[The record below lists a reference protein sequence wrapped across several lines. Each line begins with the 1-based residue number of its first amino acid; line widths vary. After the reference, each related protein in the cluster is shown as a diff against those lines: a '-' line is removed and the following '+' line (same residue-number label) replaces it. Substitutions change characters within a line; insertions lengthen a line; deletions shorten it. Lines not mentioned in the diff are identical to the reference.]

1 MDLVSLILSAAS
13 LLVTLILLV
22 IVLLSSRKDG
32 QSELRMEIS
41 NSLSAFGKTIS
52 DNQRSASES
61 QDKRLSSMEQNNA
74 LDFER
79 LRKSQED
86 RIGSLEKSNEQKL
99 ELLRRSQEERIGSFE
114 QSNEQK
120 LELLRRSQEERIG
133 SLEKSN
139 EEKLEAIRQT
149 VERRLSAIQNENNE
163 KLESMQKIVDEKLEK
178 TLESRITESFKVVSA
193 QLEQVYKGLGEMQ
206 SVAAGVTDL
215 KKVLSNVKTR
225 GILGEAQLSA
235 ILSEILSPEQYDV
248 DIATKPGSRDRVE
261 FAIRLP
267 GDGETPVYL
276 PIDSKFPGE
285 TFAQLQ
291 DAYEQGDPAAIE
303 QAAKMLEIRLKGEA
317 KDIREKYID
326 PPHTTDFGI
335 LFLPFEGL
343 YAEAVNRGYIEELQR
358 TYRINVTGPS
368 TMAAFLNSLQMGFR
382 TLAIQKR
389 SSEVWLVLGAVK
401 TEFEKFGDI
410 LDRSQQK
417 LRQVNDELD
426 TLIGTRTRAINRK
439 LKDVEKLD
447 APDAGKL
454 LES

>member
-1 MDLVSLILSAAS
+1 MEIAALIVSG
-13 LLVTLILLV
+13 VTLVVMLVIL
-22 IVLLSSRKDG
+22 IVLLLNSRKDG
-32 QSELRMEIS
+32 QSELRMELN
-41 NSLSAFGKTIS
+41 NSLQAFGKTIS
-52 DNQRSASES
+52 ENQRTASES
-61 QDKRLSSMEQNNA
+61 QDKRLSGMEQNNA

-86 RIGSLEKSNEQKL
+86 RISSLE
-99 ELLRRSQEERIGSFE
+99 R
-114 QSNEQK
+114 
-120 LELLRRSQEERIG
+120 
-133 SLEKSN
+133 SN

-149 VERRLSAIQNENNE
+149 MERRLSAIQAENAE
-163 KLESMQKIVDEKLEK
+163 KIGKMQQVVDEKLEK
-178 TLESRITESFKVVSA
+178 TLENRISESFKVVST

-206 SVAAGVTDL
+206 NVAAGVTDL

-235 ILSEILSPEQYDV
+235 ILSEIIAPEQYET

-276 PIDSKFPGE
+276 PIDAKFPGE
-285 TFAQLQ
+285 TFAALQ
-291 DAYEQGDPAAIE
+291 DDYEKGDLEAIA
-303 QAAKMLEIRLKGEA
+303 QAAKILEIRLKTEA
-317 KDIREKYID
+317 KDIRDKYID

-343 YAEAVNRGYIEELQR
+343 YAEAVNRGLIEELQR
-358 TYRINVTGPS
+358 SYRVNVTGPS

-389 SSEVWLVLGAVK
+389 SGEVWQVLGAVK
-401 TEFEKFGDI
+401 TEFEKFGKT
-410 LDRSQQK
+410 LESSQNR

-426 TLIGTRTRAINRK
+426 ELIGTRTRAINRK
-439 LKDVEKLD
+439 LKDVERLD
-447 APDAGKL
+447 SPDANRL
-454 LES
+454 LDS

>member
-1 MDLVSLILSAAS
+1 MELAALILSG
-13 LLVTLILLV
+13 VTLVVMLVIL
-22 IVLLSSRKDG
+22 IVLLLNSRKDG
-32 QSELRMEIS
+32 SSELRMELS
-41 NSLSAFGKTIS
+41 NSLQAFGKTIS
-52 DNQRSASES
+52 DNQRIASES
-61 QDKRLSSMEQNNA
+61 QDKRLSAMEQNNA
-74 LDFER
+74 LDFEL

-86 RIGSLEKSNEQKL
+86 RISSLERSNE
-99 ELLRRSQEERIGSFE
+99 E
-114 QSNEQK
+114 K

-133 SLEKSN
+133 SLEQNN
-139 EEKLEAIRQT
+139 EQKLEAIRQT
-149 VERRLSAIQNENNE
+149 MERRLSSIQTENAE
-163 KLESMQKIVDEKLEK
+163 KLEKMQKVVDEKLEK
-178 TLESRITESFKVVSA
+178 TLESRISESFKVVST

-206 SVAAGVTDL
+206 AVAAGVTDL

-235 ILSEILSPEQYDV
+235 ILSEILSPEQYEV
-248 DIATKPGSRDRVE
+248 DIATKPGSKDRVE

-276 PIDSKFPGE
+276 PIDAKFPGE
-285 TFAQLQ
+285 TFSQLQ
-291 DAYEQGDPAAIE
+291 DAYESGDAERVTA
-303 QAAKMLEIRLKGEA
+303 AAKMLEIRLKAEA
-317 KDIREKYID
+317 KDIRDKYID

-343 YAEAVNRGYIEELQR
+343 YAEAVNRGFIEELQR

-389 SSEVWLVLGAVK
+389 SSEVWQVLGAVK

-417 LRQVNDELD
+417 LRQVNDDLD

-439 LKDVEKLD
+439 LKDVERLD
-447 APDAGKL
+447 APDAGKFL
-454 LES
+454 DV

>member
-1 MDLVSLILSAAS
+1 MQLAAMILSAIS
-13 LLVTLILLV
+13 LVLITVVLV
-22 IVLLSSRKDG
+22 IQLMPKKDG

-41 NSLSAFGKTIS
+41 NSLQAFGKTIS
-52 DNQRSASES
+52 DNQRTASEA
-61 QDKRLSSMEQNNA
+61 QDKRLSGMEQNNA

-79 LRKSQED
+79 LRHSQED
-86 RIGSLEKSNEQKL
+86 RIRSL
-99 ELLRRSQEERIGSFE
+99 E
-114 QSNEQK
+114 QSNDQ
-120 LELLRRSQEERIG
+120 
-133 SLEKSN
+133 
-139 EEKLEAIRQT
+139 KLEAIRQT
-149 VERRLSAIQNENNE
+149 MERRLTSIQSENAE
-163 KLESMQKIVDEKLEK
+163 KLEKMQQVVDEKLQK
-178 TLESRITESFKVVSA
+178 TLESRISESFKLVSD

-206 SVAAGVTDL
+206 NVASGVNDL

-235 ILSEILSPEQYDV
+235 ILSEILSPEQYETDV
-248 DIATKPGSRDRVE
+248 ATKPGSRDRVE

-267 GDGETPVYL
+267 GDGANTVYL
-276 PIDSKFPGE
+276 PIDAKFPGE
-285 TFAQLQ
+285 TFAALQ
-291 DAYEQGDPAAIE
+291 DAYEQGDPNAIA
-303 QAAKMLEIRLKGEA
+303 QAAKMLEIRLKAEA
-317 KDIREKYID
+317 KDIRDKYID

-343 YAEAVNRGYIEELQR
+343 YAEAVNRGLIEELQR

-389 SSEVWLVLGAVK
+389 SSEVWQILGAVK

-439 LKDVEKLD
+439 LKDVERLD
-447 APDAGKL
+447 APEAEKL
-454 LES
+454 LDS

>member
-1 MDLVSLILSAAS
+1 MELAALIISG
-13 LLVTLILLV
+13 VTLVVMLIIL
-22 IVLLSSRKDG
+22 IVLLLSNRKDNTA
-32 QSELRMEIS
+32 ELRMELNSTLSTFGQSIS
-41 NSLSAFGKTIS
+41 E
-52 DNQRSASES
+52 NQRIASEA
-61 QDKRLSSMEQNNA
+61 QDKRLSGMEQNNA

-86 RIGSLEKSNEQKL
+86 RISSL
-99 ELLRRSQEERIGSFE
+99 E

-120 LELLRRSQEERIG
+120 LE
-133 SLEKSN
+133 
-139 EEKLEAIRQT
+139 AIRQT
-149 VERRLSAIQNENNE
+149 MERRLSSIQTENAE
-163 KLESMQKIVDEKLEK
+163 KLEKMQKVVDEKLEK
-178 TLESRITESFKVVSA
+178 TLESRISESFKVVST

-206 SVAAGVTDL
+206 AVAAGVTDL

-235 ILSEILSPEQYDV
+235 ILSEILSPEQYEV

-261 FAIRLP
+261 FAIKLP

-276 PIDSKFPGE
+276 PIDAKFPGE
-285 TFAQLQ
+285 TFSQLQ
-291 DAYEQGDPAAIE
+291 DAYESGDAERVTA
-303 QAAKMLEIRLKGEA
+303 AAKMLEIRLKAEA
-317 KDIREKYID
+317 KDIRDKYID

-343 YAEAVNRGYIEELQR
+343 YAEAVNRGLIEELQR
-358 TYRINVTGPS
+358 TCRINVTGPS

-389 SSEVWLVLGAVK
+389 SSEVWQVFGAVK

-417 LRQVNDELD
+417 LRQVNDDLD

-447 APDAGKL
+447 SFDSGSL
-454 LES
+454 LDS

>member
-1 MDLVSLILSAAS
+1 MELAALIVSCITLVVMLVILI
-13 LLVTLILLV
+13 VILLN
-22 IVLLSSRKDG
+22 SRKDEQG
-32 QSELRMEIS
+32 ELRRDLLS
-41 NSLSAFGKTIS
+41 SLSAFGKTIS
-52 DNQRSASES
+52 ENQRTASES
-61 QDKRLSSMEQNNA
+61 QDKRLSAMEQNNA

-86 RIGSLEKSNEQKL
+86 RISSLE
-99 ELLRRSQEERIGSFE
+99 RA
-114 QSNEQK
+114 
-120 LELLRRSQEERIG
+120 
-133 SLEKSN
+133 N

-149 VERRLSAIQNENNE
+149 MERRLSSIQAENADRLE
-163 KLESMQKIVDEKLEK
+163 KMQKVVDEKLEK
-178 TLESRITESFKVVSA
+178 TLESRISESFKVVST

-206 SVAAGVTDL
+206 AVAAGVTDL

-235 ILSEILSPEQYDV
+235 ILSEILSPEQYET
-248 DIATKPGSRDRVE
+248 DIATKSGSRDRVE

-267 GDGETPVYL
+267 GDGETPVML
-276 PIDSKFPGE
+276 PIDAKFPGE

-291 DAYEQGDPAAIE
+291 DAYESGDPERIGT
-303 QAAKMLEIRLKGEA
+303 AAKMLEIRLKAEA
-317 KDIREKYID
+317 KDIRDKYID

-343 YAEAVNRGYIEELQR
+343 YAEAVNRGFIEDLQR

-389 SSEVWLVLGAVK
+389 SGEVWQILGAVK

-410 LDRSQQK
+410 LESSQRK

-426 TLIGTRTRAINRK
+426 TLIGTRTRAITRK
-439 LKDVEKLD
+439 LKDVERLD

-454 LES
+454 LDS

>member
-1 MDLVSLILSAAS
+1 MELAALILSG
-13 LLVTLILLV
+13 VTLVVMLVIL
-22 IVLLSSRKDG
+22 IVLLLNSRKDG
-32 QSELRMEIS
+32 SSELRMEL
-41 NSLSAFGKTIS
+41 NSSLDAFGRTIS
-52 DNQRSASES
+52 ENQRTASES
-61 QDKRLSSMEQNNA
+61 QDKRLSAMEQNNA

-86 RIGSLEKSNEQKL
+86 RISSLERSNELKL
-99 ELLRRSQEERIGSFE
+99 ES
-114 QSNEQK
+114 
-120 LELLRRSQEERIG
+120 
-133 SLEKSN
+133 
-139 EEKLEAIRQT
+139 IRQT
-149 VERRLSAIQNENNE
+149 MERRLSSIQTENAE
-163 KLESMQKIVDEKLEK
+163 KLEKMQMVVDEKLEK
-178 TLESRITESFKVVSA
+178 TLESRISESFKVVSS

-206 SVAAGVTDL
+206 AVAAGVTDL

-248 DIATKPGSRDRVE
+248 DIATKPGSRDHVE
-261 FAIRLP
+261 FAIKLP

-276 PIDSKFPGE
+276 PIDAKFPGE

-291 DAYEQGDPAAIE
+291 DAYESGDAERVAA
-303 QAAKMLEIRLKGEA
+303 AAKMLEIRLKSEA

-343 YAEAVNRGYIEELQR
+343 YAEAVNRGFIEELQR

-389 SSEVWLVLGAVK
+389 SGEVWQVLGAVK
-401 TEFEKFGDI
+401 TEFETFGTI
-410 LDRSQQK
+410 LEKSQDK

-426 TLIGTRTRAINRK
+426 KLIGTRTRAINRK

-447 APDAGKL
+447 SADSVKL

>member
-1 MDLVSLILSAAS
+1 MEFAALIISCVTLVVMLLIL
-13 LLVTLILLV
+13 
-22 IVLLSSRKDG
+22 IVLLLSSRKDG
-32 QSELRMEIS
+32 QSELRMELN
-41 NSLSAFGKTIS
+41 NSLQAFGKSIS
-52 DNQRSASES
+52 DNQRTASEA
-61 QDKRLSSMEQNNA
+61 QENRLSSMEQNNA

-86 RIGSLEKSNEQKL
+86 RISSLE
-99 ELLRRSQEERIGSFE
+99 R
-114 QSNEQK
+114 
-120 LELLRRSQEERIG
+120 
-133 SLEKSN
+133 SN

-149 VERRLSAIQNENNE
+149 MERRLTAIQTENAE
-163 KLESMQKIVDEKLEK
+163 KLTEMQKVVDEKLQK
-178 TLESRITESFKVVSA
+178 TLESRISESFKLVSN

-206 SVAAGVTDL
+206 TVAAGVTDL

-235 ILSEILSPEQYDV
+235 ILSEILSPEQYDS
-248 DIATKPGSRDRVE
+248 DIVTKPGSRDRVE

-267 GDGETPVYL
+267 GDGDMPVML
-276 PIDSKFPGE
+276 PIDAKFPGE
-285 TFAQLQ
+285 TFAALQ
-291 DAYEQGDPAAIE
+291 DAYEQGDPNAIA
-303 QAAKMLEIRLKGEA
+303 QAAKMLEIRLKAEA
-317 KDIREKYID
+317 KDIRDKYID

-343 YAEAVNRGYIEELQR
+343 YAEAVNRGLIEDLQR

-389 SSEVWLVLGAVK
+389 SGEVWQVLGAVK

-410 LDRSQQK
+410 LESSQRK
-417 LRQVNDELD
+417 LRQVNDDLD

-439 LKDVEKLD
+439 LKDVERLD
-447 APDAGKL
+447 VIEPAKL
-454 LES
+454 LDD

>member
-1 MDLVSLILSAAS
+1 MEIAALILSGIS
-13 LLVTLILLV
+13 FLILVV
-22 IVLLSSRKDG
+22 ILFIHILSMKKDG

-41 NSLSAFGKTIS
+41 NSLQAFGKTIS
-52 DNQRSASES
+52 DNQRAASAS
-61 QDKRLSSMEQNNA
+61 QDQRLSSMEKSTA

-86 RIGSLEKSNEQKL
+86 RLSNLEQSSEQKMEGIRQTMETRLSAFGTASEQKMEAVRATMETRISSLEKSNED
-99 ELLRRSQEERIGSFE
+99 
-114 QSNEQK
+114 
-120 LELLRRSQEERIG
+120 
-133 SLEKSN
+133 
-139 EEKLEAIRQT
+139 KLEAVRQT
-149 VERRLSAIQNENNE
+149 MERRLSSIQTENAD
-163 KLESMQKIVDEKLEK
+163 KLEKMQKVVDEKLEK
-178 TLESRITESFKVVSA
+178 TLESRISESFKLVSN

-206 SVAAGVTDL
+206 AVAAGVTDL

-225 GILGEAQLSA
+225 GILGETQLSA
-235 ILSEILSPEQYDV
+235 ILSEILSPEQYET

-267 GDGETPVYL
+267 GDGETPVLL
-276 PIDSKFPGE
+276 PIDAKFPGE

-291 DAYEQGDPAAIE
+291 DAYEKGDADAIA
-303 QAAKMLEIRLKGEA
+303 QAAKMLEIRLKAEA
-317 KDIREKYID
+317 KDIRDKYID

-343 YAEAVNRGYIEELQR
+343 YAEAVNRGFIEELQR

-389 SSEVWLVLGAVK
+389 SGEVWQILGAVK

-417 LRQVNDELD
+417 LRQVNDDLD

-447 APDAGKL
+447 SFDSGKL

>member
-1 MDLVSLILSAAS
+1 MELAALILSGIS
-13 LLVTLILLV
+13 FLILV
-22 IVLLSSRKDG
+22 IVLFVLILNSRKDG
-32 QSELRMEIS
+32 QSELRMELN
-41 NSLSAFGKTIS
+41 NSLQAFGKTIS
-52 DNQRSASES
+52 DNQRAASES
-61 QDKRLSSMEQNNA
+61 QDKRLLSMENNNA
-74 LDFER
+74 NDFDR

-86 RIGSLEKSNEQKL
+86 RIS
-99 ELLRRSQEERIGSFE
+99 
-114 QSNEQK
+114 
-120 LELLRRSQEERIG
+120 

-149 VERRLSAIQNENNE
+149 MERRLSAIQTENAE
-163 KLESMQKIVDEKLEK
+163 KLSEMQKVVDEKLQK
-178 TLESRITESFKVVSA
+178 TLESRISESFKVVST

-206 SVAAGVTDL
+206 AVAAGVTDL

-235 ILSEILSPEQYDV
+235 ILSEILSPEQYAV
-248 DIATKPGSRDRVE
+248 DTATKPGSRDRVE

-267 GDGETPVYL
+267 GDGDEPVLL
-276 PIDSKFPGE
+276 PIDAKFPGE
-285 TFAQLQ
+285 TFSQLQ
-291 DAYEQGDPAAIE
+291 DAYDSGDPEQIAA
-303 QAAKMLEIRLKGEA
+303 AAKMLEIRLKAEA
-317 KDIREKYID
+317 KDIRDKYID

-343 YAEAVNRGYIEELQR
+343 YAEAVNRGFIEELQR
-358 TYRINVTGPS
+358 AYRINVTGPS

-389 SSEVWLVLGAVK
+389 SSEVWQVLGAVK

-417 LRQVNDELD
+417 LRQVNDDLD

-439 LKDVEKLD
+439 LKDVERLD
-447 APDAGKL
+447 APEAERL
-454 LES
+454 LD

>member
-1 MDLVSLILSAAS
+1 MELAALIVTCITLV
-13 LLVTLILLV
+13 VMLV
-22 IVLLSSRKDG
+22 ILIMLMLNSRKDG
-32 QSELRMEIS
+32 SSELRMEIN
-41 NSLSAFGKTIS
+41 NSLQAFGKSIS
-52 DNQRSASES
+52 DNQRTASES
-61 QDKRLSSMEQNNA
+61 QDKRLSAMEQNNA

-86 RIGSLEKSNEQKL
+86 RISSL
-99 ELLRRSQEERIGSFE
+99 E

-120 LELLRRSQEERIG
+120 LELLRRSQEERIN

-149 VERRLSAIQNENNE
+149 IERRLSAMQTENAE
-163 KLESMQKIVDEKLEK
+163 KLDQMQKVVDEKLEK
-178 TLESRITESFKVVSA
+178 TLESRITESFKVVST

-206 SVAAGVTDL
+206 AVAQGVTDL

-225 GILGEAQLSA
+225 GILGESQLSA
-235 ILSEILSPEQYDV
+235 ILSEILSPEQYDT

-261 FAIRLP
+261 FAIKLP

-276 PIDSKFPGE
+276 PIDAKFPGE

-291 DAYEQGDPAAIE
+291 DAYESGDPEQIAA
-303 QAAKMLEIRLKGEA
+303 AAKMLEIRLKAEA
-317 KDIREKYID
+317 KDIHDKYID

-343 YAEAVNRGYIEELQR
+343 YAEAVNRGFIEELQR

-389 SSEVWLVLGAVK
+389 SSEVWQVLGAVK

-447 APDAGKL
+447 SFDSGNL
-454 LES
+454 LDN

>member
-1 MDLVSLILSAAS
+1 MELAALILSIAS
-13 LLVTLILLV
+13 LLVLLVMLILMLFN
-22 IVLLSSRKDG
+22 SRKHG

-52 DNQRSASES
+52 DNQRAAAQS
-61 QDKRLSSMEQNNA
+61 QDTRLNSMEKSTA

-86 RIGSLEKSNEQKL
+86 RIASL
-99 ELLRRSQEERIGSFE
+99 E

-120 LELLRRSQEERIG
+120 LDMLRKSQEERIG
-133 SLEKSN
+133 SLERSN

-149 VERRLSAIQNENNE
+149 MERRLSAIQTENAE
-163 KLESMQKIVDEKLEK
+163 KLEKMQKVVDEKLEK
-178 TLESRITESFKVVSA
+178 TLESRISESFRLVSS
-193 QLEQVYKGLGEMQ
+193 QLEAVYKGLGEMQ

-235 ILSEILSPEQYDV
+235 ILSEILPPEQYEV

-267 GDGETPVYL
+267 GDGETPVLL
-276 PIDSKFPGE
+276 PIDAKFPGE
-285 TFAQLQ
+285 TFAGLQ
-291 DAYEQGDPAAIE
+291 DAYESGDAERVAA
-303 QAAKMLEIRLKGEA
+303 AAKMLEIRLKAEA
-317 KDIREKYID
+317 KDIRDKYID

-389 SSEVWLVLGAVK
+389 SGEVWQVLGAVK

-410 LDRSQQK
+410 LENSQRRLQ
-417 LRQVNDELD
+417 QVNNDLD
-426 TLIGTRTRAINRK
+426 ALIGTRTRAINRK

-447 APDAGKL
+447 SSDANRFL
-454 LES
+454 DS

>member
-1 MDLVSLILSAAS
+1 MELIALILSGITLAVM
-13 LLVTLILLV
+13 LVIL
-22 IVLLSSRKDG
+22 IVLLLSGRKDH
-32 QSELRMEIS
+32 SAELRMEIS
-41 NSLSAFGKTIS
+41 NTLSAFGKSIS
-52 DNQRSASES
+52 DNQRIASES
-61 QDKRLSSMEQNNA
+61 QDKRLSAMEQNTA
-74 LDFER
+74 LDLER

-86 RIGSLEKSNEQKL
+86 RISSLEQSNGQNL
-99 ELLRRSQEERIGSFE
+99 DLLRRSQEDRIGSLE
-114 QSNEQK
+114 KSNEQK

-149 VERRLSAIQNENNE
+149 VERRLSAMQTENAE
-163 KLESMQKIVDEKLEK
+163 KLDAMQKVVDEKLEK
-178 TLESRITESFKVVSA
+178 TLESRITESFKVVST

-206 SVAAGVTDL
+206 TVAAGVTDL
-215 KKVLSNVKTR
+215 KKVLSSVKAR

-235 ILSEILSPEQYDV
+235 ILAEILSPEQYETNV
-248 DIATKPGSRDRVE
+248 ATKPGSKDRVE

-267 GDGETPVYL
+267 GDGETPVLL
-276 PIDSKFPGE
+276 PIDAKFPGE

-291 DAYEQGDPAAIE
+291 DAYESGDPE
-303 QAAKMLEIRLKGEA
+303 QIATAAKMLEIRLKSEA
-317 KDIREKYID
+317 KDIRDKYID

-343 YAEAVNRGYIEELQR
+343 YAEAVNRGLIEELQR
-358 TYRINVTGPS
+358 MYRINVTGPS

-389 SSEVWLVLGAVK
+389 SSEVWQVLGAVK
-401 TEFEKFGDI
+401 TEFEKFGET
-410 LDRSQQK
+410 LNRSQQK

-447 APDAGKL
+447 SFDSGRL
-454 LES
+454 LDS